1 MMKWCLIPLVL
12 VFLGCAEQPS
22 KEQLAS
28 MAAKGYYEHLARGEY
43 DQFLEGLDKMT
54 FMDSLE
60 MAEEPRL
67 SYRTQLT
74 DNLRQ
79 FMAQLEE
86 QHGGI
91 CDVSVSNVRIDT
103 LVDYT
108 SVFLVLSFNDST
120 KEEIVVPMI
129 ERENGSWRMRQ

>member
-60 MAEEPRL
+60 MAKEPRL

-86 QHGGI
+86 KHGGI

-108 SVFLVLSFNDST
+108 SVFLVLCFNDST